1 MRPELSDLEALARAA
16 GEILQAGYG
25 RAHQVRYK
33 GKIDLVTEYDHL
45 SEARLLEEIRRRW
58 PGQRLVS
65 EESGTHAGQGRGEWL
80 IDPLD
85 GTVNFA
91 HGLPIFAVSL
101 AYAEEGQVELGAVY
115 APVLDECYSAARGQG
130 AWLNGQPI
138 HCSQPVDLDHSLLT
152 TGFSYDIRSLAR
164 NNLAEHNRLALRSQ
178 GVRRFGS
185 AALDLCFLAAGR
197 FDGYWELEIKPWD
210 VAAGGLIAAESGAR
224 VTNMEGRAE
233 YLRPPCSIL
242 AASPAIH
249 AQLFK
254 ELEGS

>member
-1 MRPELSDLEALARAA
+1 MRPELIDLEALARAA
-16 GEILQAGYG
+16 GEILRAGYG
-25 RAHQVRYK
+25 QAHQVRYK
-33 GKIDLVTEYDHL
+33 GMIDLVTEYDHL
-45 SEARLLEEIRRRW
+45 AEARLLEEIRQRW

-101 AYAEEGQVELGAVY
+101 AYAEGGQVILGAVY
-115 APVLDECYSAARGQG
+115 APVLDECYSAARGRG

-138 HCSQPVDLDHSLLT
+138 HCTQPADLDHSLLT

-210 VAAGGLIAAESGAR
+210 VAAGGLIAEESGAR
-224 VTNMEGRAE
+224 VTNMEGGAD
-233 YLRPPCSIL
+233 YLTPPCSIL

-249 AQLFK
+249 AQLLK
-254 ELEGS
+254 ELGEV